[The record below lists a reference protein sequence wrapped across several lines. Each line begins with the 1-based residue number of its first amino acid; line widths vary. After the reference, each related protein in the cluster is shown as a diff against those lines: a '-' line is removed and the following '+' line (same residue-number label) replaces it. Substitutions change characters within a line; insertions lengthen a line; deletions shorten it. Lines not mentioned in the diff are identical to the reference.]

1 MPIFRGNN
9 QISKIF
15 RGTTEIVKAFRGE
28 DLIFQLG
35 GDVYELIADVD
46 VTTATTQIDFDN
58 LNITKD
64 DELRLVYT
72 FEGDSTTESIIRMFP
87 NNLTTNTNYHIQF
100 LYGNGS
106 SIIALKQNDNRI
118 TQARSNQKASG
129 FADIK
134 VSNNDRFVFQSQHS
148 DHIGSNS
155 SDIRNF
161 NINGVGTQTVTS
173 ITKLS
178 VISGRT
184 NGIAVGSRLQ
194 LYKVNKGSA

>member
-15 RGTTEIVKAFRGE
+15 RGTTEIVKVFRGE

-64 DELRLVYT
+64 DELRMVYT
-72 FEGDSTTESIIRMFP
+72 FVGESTNISQYNIRS
-87 NNLTTNTNYHIQF
+87 NDITSNYTFQE
-100 LYGNGS
+100 LYGFGS
-106 SIIALKQNDNRI
+106 TIAAGRQSGSIFAIG
-118 TQARSNQKASG
+118 RSDRKTAG
-129 FADIK
+129 FIDVK
-134 VSNNDRFVFQSQHS
+134 VSNNDRFVAQSQYMFA
-148 DHIGSNS
+148 IGSSSSNMEHVNS
-155 SDIRNF
+155 
-161 NINGVGTQTVTS
+161 NIVNTSTVTS

-178 VISGRT
+178 VVSTRT